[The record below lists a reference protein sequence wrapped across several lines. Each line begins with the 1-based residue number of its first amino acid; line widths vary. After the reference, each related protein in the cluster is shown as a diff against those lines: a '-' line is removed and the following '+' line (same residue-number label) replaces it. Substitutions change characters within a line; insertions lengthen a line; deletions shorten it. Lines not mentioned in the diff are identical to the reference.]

1 KPDEK
6 RAVEFVKSG
15 GYFWNSGMFLFR
27 ASRFLEELKKHD
39 PDIYDTCVLT
49 LERSEHTADTVTFDE
64 ATFACCPDNSIDYA
78 VMEKTQRACV
88 VPL

>member
-1 KPDEK
+1 
-6 RAVEFVKSG
+6 
-15 GYFWNSGMFLFR
+15 MFLFR

-49 LERSEHTADTVTFDE
+49 LERSEQTADTVTFDD

-78 VMEKTQRACV
+78 VMENPTRLRGAIGCWLERCGLLGFAVGGQR
-88 VPL
+88 